1 MINMITDEYKA
12 SFLKTSRKVKRGQGP
27 FLEIPLLSVY
37 EKPEEDTYVKEQQD
51 SCLLNIPIYSFSM

>member
-37 EKPEEDTYVKEQQD
+37 EKPEEDTYVKEQQILA
-51 SCLLNIPIYSFSM
+51 C